1 MTTSLHILAF
11 STSNYAAM
19 IKFFRDFGFTVA
31 EDPHDQL
38 TPFFEHGR
46 AARVSRGELE
56 FQLEESESGNA
67 KACFNLALTDS
78 TDKEIERVKALGYE
92 LVSLLSFS
100 RLFTASRRFLVF
112 NERYSRAELDCVAA
126 VQVQLK
132 NTS

>member
-78 TDKEIERVKALGYE
+78 TDEEVERVKALGYE
-92 LVSLLSFS
+92 CDYQASLYGEFHSFRS
-100 RLFTASRRFLVF
+100 PDGGIIVL
-112 NERYSRAELDCVAA
+112 
-126 VQVQLK
+126 
-132 NTS
+132 